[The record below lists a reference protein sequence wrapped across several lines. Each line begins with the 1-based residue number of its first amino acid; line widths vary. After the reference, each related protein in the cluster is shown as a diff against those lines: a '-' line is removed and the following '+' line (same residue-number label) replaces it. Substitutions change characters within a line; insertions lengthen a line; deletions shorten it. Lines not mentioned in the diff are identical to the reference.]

1 MPRRPAIVIP
11 KIPLFLL
18 GPVVGREAKK
28 AGETL
33 VRIVITEMK
42 GHFFS
47 ISVHTRAMC
56 RSVFRYKPR
65 LPDTGTWPGPSGSP
79 AGVTTP

>member
-18 GPVVGREAKK
+18 GPVVGREAKT

-42 GHFFS
+42 GHFFN

-56 RSVFRYKPR
+56 RRVFRYRPR
-65 LPDTGTWPGPSGSP
+65 LPDTDTRPGLFGIS
-79 AGVTTP
+79 AGVADP